1 MSDSPVPVYVD
12 TRKIF
17 LQQASIAGFV
27 ALERLGRFAET
38 LASDKGTVFVEL
50 HFATND
56 SGQQIIS
63 GKLHAEV
70 EVVCQRCL
78 EPLGIVL
85 EDDIKLALLKDEA
98 KISSLD
104 EGLDPWICPDNK
116 LELASIVEEQ
126 LMLCMPIVSYHD
138 TADCRQKPGYS
149 TEAGKAI
156 ENGRNG
162 VTNPFAVLKTLKKD
176 DGTH

>member
-27 ALERLGRFAET
+27 ALERLGRFTET
-38 LASDKGTVFVEL
+38 LASDQGTVFVEL

-56 SGQQIIS
+56 SGQQTIS
-63 GKLHAEV
+63 GKLKAEV
-70 EVVCQRCL
+70 EVLCQRCL

-98 KISSLD
+98 KISSLE

-116 LELASIVEEQ
+116 LKLASIVEEQ
-126 LMLCMPIVSYHD
+126 LMLCMPIVNYHD
-138 TADCRQKPGYS
+138 TADCSQKLGY
-149 TEAGKAI
+149 TAKAGKAA
-156 ENGRNG
+156 ENGSDE
-162 VTNPFAVLKTLKKD
+162 VKNPFAVLKALKQD
-176 DGTH
+176 DGTN